1 MSQAVQE
8 TYKKVS
14 GEVFAEVQTFYAW
27 QMRRVDALDIEGFA
41 ATFTEDGEVVHAGGA
56 VQRGREQMLAGM
68 RAALPRYRD
77 IAVRHWFDHLLI
89 ETDPAD
95 EDTLRVS
102 YYSLVTQTDREGN
115 VAFEPTFTVEDELV
129 RQDGVL
135 FTRRRV
141 IHRDTPVAPPGG
153 AAG

>member
-8 TYKKVS
+8 TYQQVS
-14 GEVFAEVQTFYAW
+14 GELFAEVRTFYAW
-27 QMRRVDALDIEGFA
+27 QMRRVDALDIEGFV
-41 ATFTEDGEVVHAGGA
+41 ATFVEDGQVVHAGGH
-56 VQRGREQMLAGM
+56 VQRGREEMLAGM

-95 EDTLRVS
+95 EDVLRVS
-102 YYSLVTQTDREGN
+102 YYSLVTRTDREGN

-129 RQDGVL
+129 RRDGRL
-135 FTRRRV
+135 FTRRRT
-141 IHRDTPVAPPGG
+141 IHRDTP
-153 AAG
+153 AGLPA